1 MTDLPQ
7 ALARLRGS
15 ALRTLARQ
23 ARLEPAPAWQAFALR
38 RRRLADALRLLRK
51 ITAAGRL
58 RRLWIRLIG
67 R

>member
-23 ARLEPAPAWQAFALR
+23 ARLEPAGAWQAFALR